1 MRPAALVFATG
12 VLASAPAAAQNQ
24 HMEIIHHPNYDMSV
38 FMPFVPAIKIRC
50 NRTFCD
56 GHHSAEALQWRDVGV
71 WGNRIHS
78 EAVL

>member
-24 HMEIIHHPNYDMSV
+24 HMEIIHHPNHDMSV

-56 GHHSAEALQWRDVGV
+56 GHHSAEALQ
-71 WGNRIHS
+71 
-78 EAVL
+78 